1 MVNVAILGFGVVGS
15 GVAEVLD
22 TNERHIEGKVDDL
35 IRLKYILDV
44 RDFPDSPFAG
54 KVVHDFSVIEQD
66 PEVSIVVETIGGAKV
81 ALDFTRRALQAGKS
95 VITSNKELVAE
106 HGCELLRLAQEKG
119 VSYLFE
125 ASVGGGIPIIRPLN
139 QCLAANEIEEIT
151 GILNGTTNYILTRM
165 IRAGLSFDDA
175 LREAQANGYAEQ
187 DPTADIE
194 GHDACRKICILASL
208 AFGRHIY
215 PRQVPT
221 EGITGVTLADVAYAD
236 SCGKKLKLLGRAIR
250 RTDGKVC
257 AYVAPH
263 LVDRENPLSGVE
275 DVFNAIAVRGNAIGD
290 VMFYGRGAGKLP
302 TASAVVADVID
313 AAKHRDEKK
322 RMFWAEGGDDTAVPP
337 DGLESRWYLRGTG
350 VQAAEA
356 AFPDST
362 RLSRPGAPADEFAL
376 VTTGVTLADVAYA
389 DSCGK
394 KLKLLGRAIRRTDG
408 KVCAYVAPHLV
419 DRENPLSGVEDVFNA
434 IAVRGNAIGDVM
446 FYGRGAGKLPTASAV
461 VADVIDAAKHR
472 DEKKRMFWAEGGD
485 DTAVPPD
492 GLESRWYLRGTG
504 VQAAEAAFPDSTR
517 LSRPGAPA
525 DEFALVTPPMTRA
538 ALEARLTGMTPGSMF
553 RVLD

>member
-1 MVNVAILGFGVVGS
+1 MIKTAVMGYGTIGS
-15 GVAEVLD
+15 GVAEILDKNRDVIAGQAGQEVELKYVLD
-22 TNERHIEGKVDDL
+22 LRE
-35 IRLKYILDV
+35 
-44 RDFPDSPFAG
+44 FQDSPVAD
-54 KVVHDFSVIEQD
+54 KIVHDFKVIQQD
-66 PEVSIVVETIGGAKV
+66 EEVKIVVETMGGLNPAYPFVK
-81 ALDFTRRALQAGKS
+81 ACLMAGKH
-95 VITSNKELVAE
+95 VVTSNKELVAE

-376 VTTGVTLADVAYA
+376 VT
-389 DSCGK
+389 
-394 KLKLLGRAIRRTDG
+394 
-408 KVCAYVAPHLV
+408 
-419 DRENPLSGVEDVFNA
+419 
-434 IAVRGNAIGDVM
+434 
-446 FYGRGAGKLPTASAV
+446 
-461 VADVIDAAKHR
+461 
-472 DEKKRMFWAEGGD
+472 
-485 DTAVPPD
+485 
-492 GLESRWYLRGTG
+492 
-504 VQAAEAAFPDSTR
+504 
-517 LSRPGAPA
+517 
-525 DEFALVTPPMTRA
+525 PPMTRA